1 MNQLIIVAHPKKD
14 SFSKTISEEL
24 KSRFLNESY
33 SVKIRDLY
41 QIEFN
46 PLLTAKELKINKTGD
61 IYPDIIEEQRMM
73 AWADEITFIYP
84 LWWNA
89 FPAVLKGYI
98 DRVFT
103 NGFAFRIGEKG
114 PEGLLGGKRV
124 RLITTAGMSDEALKK
139 SNIYE
144 GLRITQEHG
153 VFEFC
158 DMEVVMHEF
167 IPRVTALT
175 EEEKQEVLDGL
186 IQKIFDKKEVDA

>member
-24 KSRFLNESY
+24 GQSFRNEGY
-33 SVKIRDLY
+33 NVKTRDLY
-41 QIEFN
+41 KIEFN
-46 PLLTAKELKINKTGD
+46 PILTSRELELNKTGD
-61 IYPDIIEEQRMM
+61 TYPDIIEEQRLM

-89 FPAVLKGYI
+89 FPAMLKGYI

-114 PEGLLGGKRV
+114 PEGLLSGKKV

-158 DMEVVMHEF
+158 AMEVVMHEF

-175 EEEKQEVLDGL
+175 EEEKQKVLDQL
-186 IQKIFDKKEVDA
+186 IKKVFDKKEVDA